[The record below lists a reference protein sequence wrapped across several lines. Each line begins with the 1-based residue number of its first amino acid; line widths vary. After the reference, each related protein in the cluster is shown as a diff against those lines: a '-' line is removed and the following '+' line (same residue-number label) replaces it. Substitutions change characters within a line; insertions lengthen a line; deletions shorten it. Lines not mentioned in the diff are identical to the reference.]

1 MSHMTNLAKCNNVQ
15 KNVTTTVDNYAQTQ
29 HNLGSNG
36 LFRTEMITKTY
47 KYGCCL
53 SWMPE

>member
-1 MSHMTNLAKCNNVQ
+1 MSQMTNLAKCNTVQ

-36 LFRTEMITKTY
+36 LFRTKMITKTY
-47 KYGCCL
+47 KFGCCL